1 MKLDRYFYLRGG
13 ILASAGGLLLAL
25 LGPFGSYLN
34 GPFYIRLLFW
44 LTSCWIGLLLY
55 GAIVHFLLMRWRA
68 SAVDWIAL
76 LLGILFA
83 SIPQAWVSRELALH
97 IWPRLKDH
105 FPSLALWYG
114 QTVIIGLLFV
124 LIGVQWSL
132 RRQHGKR
139 SDVQPEEQSKRGE
152 TLADPFSQPAAVIA
166 LQIEDHYVRVHRV
179 DGSQII
185 LMSLKQ
191 AIGNVNSIDGLQ
203 THRSWWVA
211 RAAVTE
217 VMGTPRNM
225 RLRLSN
231 GLEAPVARSAV
242 IKLRE
247 AAWL

>member
-1 MKLDRYFYLRGG
+1 MEPDRHFYLRAGM
-13 ILASAGGLLLAL
+13 LASAGGLLLAL

-34 GPFYIRLLFW
+34 GPFTVRFLFW
-44 LTSCWIGLLLY
+44 LTSCWIGFLLY
-55 GAIVHFLLMRWRA
+55 GAIVRFLLIRWRA
-68 SAVDWIAL
+68 SVMDRIAL
-76 LLGILFA
+76 LLGILAA
-83 SIPQAWVSRELALH
+83 SIPQAWISRELALH
-97 IWPRLKDH
+97 IWPHLEDH
-105 FPSLALWYG
+105 FPSLALWYA
-114 QTVIIGLLFV
+114 QTVVIAGLFV
-124 LIGVQWSL
+124 SVGAGWSL
-132 RRQHGKR
+132 WRRHDMR
-139 SDVQPEEQSKRGE
+139 SGAQPEVRPERGDMP
-152 TLADPFSQPAAVIA
+152 ADVFFEPATVLA
-166 LQIEDHYVRVHRV
+166 LQIEDHYVRVHRA

-191 AIGNVNSIDGLQ
+191 AIGNVSGMDGLQ

-217 VMGTPRNM
+217 VIGTPRNM